1 LPGGSSWNSSK
12 PGCNWSKS
20 FPPFHDNHSFG
31 EEITPYAM
39 EYDNDRVRR
48 RTDRTEIF
56 YWAVFVLIYPLI
68 NGITYFRSALLF
80 WLLLLLVSLL
90 LFPAYLLFSRTMGAF
105 FLTRQ
110 RRGMAIL
117 MTVLSFLVIQTFL
130 FALYSLIAKSG
141 SKPELTGYFTYSSG
155 TMLREGIWIL
165 FNMSFSMAI
174 FYIRKAIDE
183 KQLLEA
189 SKRESNFY
197 KLRYLRAQLNPHF
210 LFNTLNSIYSL
221 SLQKSERTPEVVI
234 KLADI
239 MRYLIYECNEE
250 KIPLDKEIE
259 FIRNYIDIEK
269 VRYQAD
275 IRFTVEGITAGVQIE
290 PFLFISFIEN
300 GFKHALDNSFAEP
313 FIYITLKVETGQIV
327 LNVINST
334 NADLETQAKRRMN
347 GKGLANS
354 RSLLEI
360 LYPDA
365 YELDIIQTEKE
376 ENRNSQLRLHN
387 ARERLEDLY
396 PDAFTLDV
404 ILSKSAFTVSLIL
417 KTAVA

>member
-1 LPGGSSWNSSK
+1 
-12 PGCNWSKS
+12 
-20 FPPFHDNHSFG
+20 
-31 EEITPYAM
+31 M

-48 RTDRTEIF
+48 RTNQTEIC
-56 YWAVFVLIYPLI
+56 YWGLFVLIYPLI
-68 NGITYFRSALLF
+68 NSASIFPANWRIWPVLI
-80 WLLLLLVSLL
+80 LVSLF
-90 LFPAYLLFSRTMGAF
+90 LFPAYLLYSRIMGTI
-105 FLTRQ
+105 FLIQ
-110 RRGMAIL
+110 RRRLKAGL
-117 MTVLSFLVIQTFL
+117 MTVLSFLVIQVMQL
-130 FALYSLIAKSG
+130 GIYSLILKFNLNTSEKA
-141 SKPELTGYFTYSSG
+141 YFSYSWN
-155 TMLREGIWIL
+155 TLLRESFWTIL
-165 FNMSFSMAI
+165 NMSFAMAI
-174 FYIRKAIDE
+174 FYIRKSIEE
-183 KQLLEA
+183 KEQLENVQ
-189 SKRESNFY
+189 RDSNFF

-221 SLQKSERTPEVVI
+221 SLQRSERTPEVVI

-269 VRYQAD
+269 IRYKAD
-275 IRFTVEGITAGVQIE
+275 IRFTVEGNTSGVMIE

-313 FIYITLKVETGQIV
+313 FIYITLKVEQGQIV

-334 NADLETQAKRRMN
+334 NADLESQAKRRMA

-354 RSLLEI
+354 RSILEL

-387 ARERLEDLY
+387 ARERLESLY
-396 PDAFTLDV
+396 PDAFTLD
-404 ILSKSAFTVSLIL
+404 ILLSQSAFTVSLII
-417 KTAVA
+417 KTAA